1 MPQHDMNIA
10 NDTAANVRSDLNN
23 ALAAL
28 VGVSSG
34 ASAPGTTF
42 AYMLWADTSNGLL
55 KQRNAANSGWI
66 IRGTLAESIVTSKS
80 AAYSVVITDCGRVFS
95 ATGTWS
101 LSLLAA
107 ATAGDGFH
115 FWLRN
120 DGTGNITIDPNSTEQ
135 VDGATT
141 VVVYPGES
149 CMVVCS
155 GSAWTTIGRRTSPKF
170 SAGRSANQTGI
181 ATGTFTKVQFDSEAF
196 DIGAAYDPTTNYRYT
211 PQVAGKYLVMASVD
225 WVSSVDQSPHQTLI
239 YKNGSAALFGE
250 ARSSGTGALAVQCI
264 GVVDMNGSTDYLE
277 CYCYQGSG
285 SNKDVL
291 AGASTYFQAALLP

>member
-1 MPQHDMNIA
+1 MPQHDMIIA

-34 ASAPGTTF
+34 ASAPGTTY
-42 AYMLWADTSNGLL
+42 AYMLWADTTNGLL

-95 ATGTWS
+95 ATSTWS

-120 DGTGNITIDPNSTEQ
+120 DGTGNITIDPNSSEQ

-155 GSAWTTIGRRTSPKF
+155 GSAWTTIGRRPSPKF
-170 SAGRSANQTGI
+170 AAGRATNQTGI
-181 ATGTFTKVQFDSEAF
+181 AASTFTKVQFNSEQF
-196 DIGAAYDPTTNYRYT
+196 DTHSAYDPVTNYRFT
-211 PQVAGKYLVMASVD
+211 PQQAGKYVVCASVD
-225 WVSSVDQSPHQTLI
+225 WVSTADQATFQTLI
-239 YKNGSAALFGE
+239 YKNGSLHYYTQEAA
-250 ARSSGTGALAVQCI
+250 SGTGGLTVDLSAI
-264 GVVDMNGSTDYLE
+264 VDMNGTTDYLE
-277 CYCYQGSG
+277 VYVYQGTATTR
-285 SNKDVL
+285 DIL
-291 AGASTYFQAALLP
+291 AGAGTYFQASLLP